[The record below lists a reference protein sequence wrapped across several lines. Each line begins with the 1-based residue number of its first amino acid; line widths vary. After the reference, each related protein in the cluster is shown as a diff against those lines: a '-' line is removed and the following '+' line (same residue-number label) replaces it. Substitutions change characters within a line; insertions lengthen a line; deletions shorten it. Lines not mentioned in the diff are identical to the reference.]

1 MIVMFGSYSID
12 FKQVRRI
19 LEKERIEN
27 RNENRNENNETDR
40 LLNNN

>member
-19 LEKERIEN
+19 MEKERIEN
-27 RNENRNENNETDR
+27 RNDNENNETDR